1 MGLPQNITLH
11 IGKGYTISLAQDCGG
26 SGNAK
31 GHYVEVALL
40 KDGSF
45 VNTCYWHYNDV
56 IHDYD
61 SDIEDYYDDV
71 ITHVNGQDLE
81 NVLAKANLYVK
92 DH

>member
-26 SGNAK
+26 SGNTK

-45 VNTCYWHYNDV
+45 VNTCYWYHNDV
-56 IHDYD
+56 IYD
-61 SDIEDYYDDV
+61 ADMEDYYDQV
-71 ITHVNGQDLE
+71 VTHVNGQELE
-81 NVLAKANLYVK
+81 NILAKANLYVK